1 MRVTFRK
8 CSHVILIRQLAIIF
22 TVFSAGVANIGLS
35 QLITISVPVL
45 VAIYP
50 LAIVLIFLTFAE
62 PLFKGT
68 SGSTSVEFIV
78 NRNFCIVDG
87 LKAAGVP
94 LEGLYSFFG
103 QYLPLFDAGMGWLL
117 PALIGAII
125 GYALSFNQPTEP
137 AELKK
142 AN

>member
-1 MRVTFRK
+1 M
-8 CSHVILIRQLAIIF
+8 
-22 TVFSAGVANIGLS
+22 FSAAVANIGLN

-62 PLFKGT
+62 PLFKGRMEVYRYSLLLT
-68 SGSTSVEFIV
+68 GIFSI
-78 NRNFCIVDG
+78 IDG

-94 LEGLYSFFG
+94 LQGLYDTLG
-103 QYLPLFDAGMGWLL
+103 QFLPLFSAGMGWLL
-117 PALIGAII
+117 PALVGAII
-125 GYALSFNQPTEP
+125 GYIISFARPVSGE
-137 AELKK
+137 ELKK

>member
-1 MRVTFRK
+1 M
-8 CSHVILIRQLAIIF
+8 
-22 TVFSAGVANIGLS
+22 FSAAVANIGLN

-62 PLFKGT
+62 PLFKGRMEVYRYSLLLT
-68 SGSTSVEFIV
+68 GIFSI
-78 NRNFCIVDG
+78 IDG

-94 LEGLYSFFG
+94 LQGLYDTLG
-103 QYLPLFDAGMGWLL
+103 QVLPMFSAGMGWLL
-117 PALIGAII
+117 PALVGAII
-125 GYALSFNQPTEP
+125 GYIISFTRPVSGEQ
-137 AELKK
+137 LKK